1 MTLPNLTYPT
11 AELIAYRDELE
22 RKIFELNRYIRQPRT
37 LHEQRNHYRDLC
49 IEVLDILNRRESCPH
64 EDFTEN
70 LEGRKCRECG
80 LETK

>member
-1 MTLPNLTYPT
+1 MTLPNLTSTT
-11 AELIAYRDELE
+11 AQLRVYLDALKQEIVDQE
-22 RKIFELNRYIRQPRT
+22 RAAQMAESRRRHASNLA
-37 LHEQRNHYRDLC
+37 C
-49 IEVLDILNRRESCPH
+49 EVLDELNRRESCPH